1 MKWDLNECI
10 REVSQLADG
19 SYVNFSQLARKNH
32 VCNAN
37 GDILKNG
44 GQIVKEVL
52 IENNVD
58 INRFEYL
65 GKATTQDFVAK
76 K

>member
-19 SYVNFSQLARKNH
+19 SYVNFSQLARKYH
-32 VCNAN
+32 VCN

-44 GQIVKEVL
+44 GQIERG
-52 IENNVD
+52 VD
-58 INRFEYL
+58 R
-65 GKATTQDFVAK
+65 K
-76 K
+76 